1 MGNLIT
7 IAEVEGPKADFIK
20 SVLETHGITVFVE
33 NPHTSSI
40 LGRQMAIT
48 ARIQV
53 PEDQIDK
60 AQEILQTIEESQIKD
75 DIDSYDD
82 FEYDRTGRLT
92 KLTRIVNIVS
102 LIGLLFFLVGTS
114 LFFTNLPKNVRM
126 TDAGSVEAYRQ
137 QQEINKSK
145 VCISMAGAALSGL
158 GTVMITLRIII
169 YLWTRHGTRMFLC

>member
-60 AQEILQTIEESQIKD
+60 AQEILQTIEESQVKD

-126 TDAGSVEAYRQ
+126 TEGSVEAYRQ
-137 QQEINKSK
+137 QQEINKSR
-145 VCISMAGAALSGL
+145 ISIAMAGAYLSGL

-169 YLWTRHGTRMFLC
+169 YLWTPHGTRMFLC

>member
-48 ARIQV
+48 AKIRV

-60 AQEILQTIEESQIKD
+60 AQEILQTTEESQVKEK
-75 DIDSYDD
+75 IDFYDD
-82 FEYDRTGRLT
+82 FEYDGTSRLT
-92 KLTRIVNIVS
+92 KLTRIVNIIS
-102 LIGLLFFLVGTS
+102 LIGLLFLLVGTG
-114 LFFTNLPKNVRM
+114 LFFTNLPKNVSM
-126 TDAGSVEAYRQ
+126 TDAGSIKAYRQ
-137 QQEINKSK
+137 QQEINKSRAN
-145 VCISMAGAALSGL
+145 ISMAGAALSGL
-158 GTVMITLRIII
+158 GTVMVTLRIII
-169 YLWTRHGTRMFLC
+169 YLRPRQSRRMFLG